1 MPPTS
6 QHPTTPRTSQPP
18 TSKPALDAVRV
29 HLYRD
34 HSASERHRTALPRD
48 SGKRHGRAV
57 AYTDVPTV
65 PPNTINSN
73 QPAPHTNPCSHST
86 PEPYPHV
93 LIFNAAQHSGKKNP

>member
-1 MPPTS
+1 MTPTG
-6 QHPTTPRTSQPP
+6 QHPAAAWTGQPSTHKP
-18 TSKPALDAVRV
+18 TLDGVRV

-57 AYTDVPTV
+57 AYTDVLTV

-73 QPAPHTNPCSHST
+73 QPAPHTNP
-86 PEPYPHV
+86 
-93 LIFNAAQHSGKKNP
+93 